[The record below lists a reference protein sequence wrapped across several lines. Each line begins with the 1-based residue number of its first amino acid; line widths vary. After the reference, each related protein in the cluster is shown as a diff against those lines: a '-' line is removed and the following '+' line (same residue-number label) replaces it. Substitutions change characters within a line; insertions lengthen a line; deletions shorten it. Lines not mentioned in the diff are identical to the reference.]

1 MTCVRRQLDN
11 PSWIW
16 PACVL
21 LACACLAAVPAS
33 GVSASRTESVKQLF
47 AEGEQALAQHE
58 NSQAAAAFRRVI
70 RLDPSNA
77 GAFANLGVAEM
88 REKRWREALADLERA
103 RALAPAVAGIRLNIG
118 LVYYMQGKYEEAI
131 PEFAPVVAANPA
143 VAQPRYL
150 LGLCYFYT
158 GRYQLALHELEPLW
172 PQESKNLGYLYVLSV
187 AADESGEHALEAT
200 AAARLLQVGAGSPE
214 MHLLVGK
221 AHLVREENESAL
233 GELREAARADPS
245 LPFVHFYL
253 GIAYRRLN
261 KFAAAKAQF
270 IQDLAQHPNSAYTLD
285 ELGAVSS
292 DLQQS
297 VDAARY
303 YREALSID
311 PGLASS
317 YYGLA
322 KLGLI
327 SKRYSLALQNLDRAG
342 RIDPKSA
349 SVHYLRARV
358 LQAMG
363 RKHAAASEFATAAAM
378 QRAVE
383 DKLQREISGKTLPSP
398 DAASQNP

>member
-1 MTCVRRQLDN
+1 MRARWQLPN
-11 PSWIW
+11 FYWTRLG
-16 PACVL
+16 CVL
-21 LACACLAAVPAS
+21 LACAYAVAAPAG
-33 GVSASRTESVKQLF
+33 GVSASRADNIQQLF
-47 AEGEQALAQHE
+47 SMGEQALAQHK
-58 NSQAAAAFRRVI
+58 NAQAAAAFRQVI
-70 RLDPSNA
+70 RLDPLNA

-88 REKRWREALADLERA
+88 REKRWGESLADLERA
-103 RALAPAVAGIRLNIG
+103 RELAPGVAGIRLNIG
-118 LVYYMQGKYEEAI
+118 LVYYRQGKYKEAI
-131 PEFAPVVAANPA
+131 PAFAPVVAANPT

-158 GRYQLALHELEPLW
+158 GGYQQALRELEPLW
-172 PQESKNLGYLYVLSV
+172 SQESSNLGYLYVLSV
-187 AADESGEHALEAT
+187 AADESGEHTLEAK
-200 AAARLLQVGAGSPE
+200 AAARLLQVGGGSPE

-233 GELREAARADPS
+233 GELQKAARADPG
-245 LPFVHFYL
+245 LPYVHFYL

-270 IQDLAQHPNSAYTLD
+270 IQDLTQHPNSAYTLD
-285 ELGAVSS
+285 ELGAVCS
-292 DLQQS
+292 DLQQP
-297 VDAARY
+297 VGAARY
-303 YREALSID
+303 YHAALRINPS
-311 PGLASS
+311 LASS

-322 KLGLI
+322 KIELN
-327 SKRYSLALQNLDRAG
+327 SKRFSFALQNLSRAG

-363 RKHAAASEFATAAAM
+363 RKQAAASEFATAAAM

-398 DAASQNP
+398 DAASQNL